1 MSKVCVEIDESLL
14 ERARDYFESASN
26 EELAEKAFATLLH
39 WEAGRWIVALLM
51 HPFVLGELAMGN
63 LTKRTHW
70 LKKLRDLPQASIA
83 PTRSNCM
90 AAASATSM
98 PTCSPPPA

>member
-39 WEAGRWIVALLM
+39 WEAGRWIVAQGGTQ
-51 HPFVLGELAMGN
+51 PDIQDIPRRRWE
-63 LTKRTHW
+63 R
-70 LKKLRDLPQASIA
+70 I
-83 PTRSNCM
+83 
-90 AAASATSM
+90 
-98 PTCSPPPA
+98 